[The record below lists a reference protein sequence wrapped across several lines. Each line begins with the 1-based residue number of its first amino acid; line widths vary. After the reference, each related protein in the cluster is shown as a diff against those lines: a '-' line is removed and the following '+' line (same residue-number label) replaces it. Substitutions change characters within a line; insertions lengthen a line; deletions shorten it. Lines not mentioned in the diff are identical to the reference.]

1 MEWILQSDRLGFRKI
16 TKEDFNNLCAFLQDI
31 EVMYAWDHAFS
42 DEEVKE
48 WIDKNLKRYEQDGF
62 SYFAAIEKETGKFI
76 GVIGPMIDYIE
87 GVSYI
92 EIAYILDKVFW
103 GKGYAIEG
111 AEACM
116 NYAFNELKAKKVIA
130 QIRPDNL
137 ASCKVAEK
145 IGMKI
150 EGEFMKH
157 YRGRDIL
164 HLIYS
169 RSQ

>member
-16 TKEDFNNLCAFLQDI
+16 TKGDFNNLCAFLQDI

-48 WIDKNLKRYEQDGF
+48 WIDKNLKRYKQDGF

-76 GVIGPMIDYIE
+76 GVIGPMIDSIE

-116 NYAFNELKAKKVIA
+116 KYAFNELKAEKVIA

>member
-16 TKEDFNNLCAFLQDI
+16 TKEDFNNLCTFLQDI

-76 GVIGPMIDYIE
+76 GVIGPMIDSIE

-116 NYAFNELKAKKVIA
+116 NYAFNELKAEKVIA

>member
-1 MEWILQSDRLGFRKI
+1 MEWILQSDRLRFRKI

-31 EVMYAWDHAFS
+31 DVMYAWDHAFS
-42 DEEVKE
+42 DEEVNE
-48 WIDKNLKRYEQDGF
+48 WIDKNLNRYDQDGF
-62 SYFAAIEKETGKFI
+62 SYFAAIEKETEKFI
-76 GVIGPMIDYIE
+76 GVIGPMIDSIE

-92 EIAYILDKVFW
+92 EIAYILDKAFW

-116 NYAFNELKAKKVIA
+116 NYAFNELNAEKVIA

-150 EGEFMKH
+150 EGEFMKN

>member
-76 GVIGPMIDYIE
+76 GVIGPMIDSIE

-116 NYAFNELKAKKVIA
+116 NYAFNELKAEKVIA